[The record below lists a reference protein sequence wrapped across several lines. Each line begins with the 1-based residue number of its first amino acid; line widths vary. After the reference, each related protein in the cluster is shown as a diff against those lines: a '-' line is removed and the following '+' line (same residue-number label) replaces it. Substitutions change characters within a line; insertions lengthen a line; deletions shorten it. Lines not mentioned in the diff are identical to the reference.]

1 MYLSFGSW
9 YMPAKLG
16 RDANMD
22 RLCNIHSSLK
32 SKNKKC
38 KVKRKYDQDYIKYA
52 FTCIKNNQVCAN
64 RIVFCGKWLAARSMK
79 KSIKWTAIF
88 FV

>member
-1 MYLSFGSW
+1 M
-9 YMPAKLG
+9 
-16 RDANMD
+16 
-22 RLCNIHSSLK
+22 
-32 SKNKKC
+32 
-38 KVKRKYDQDYIKYA
+38 KRKYDQDYIKYA

-79 KSIKWTAIF
+79 KIYNVDGNF